1 MPTEC
6 GLEDGQLFK
15 ILLVL
20 EDADDAPAY
29 LGVGINQE
37 HFSSLPSTS
46 RDVKTPNGGVG
57 SPCDRFPSNF
67 QPFGPIVLLM
77 NTILHR
83 GQIRG
88 LFFDEYM
95 PRDIFGK
102 IAFGN

>member
-15 ILLVL
+15 ILLVP

-67 QPFGPIVLLM
+67 QPFGTIIMPA

-83 GQIRG
+83 GQISVL
-88 LFFDEYM
+88 LFGEYM
-95 PRDIFGK
+95 PRDV
-102 IAFGN
+102 